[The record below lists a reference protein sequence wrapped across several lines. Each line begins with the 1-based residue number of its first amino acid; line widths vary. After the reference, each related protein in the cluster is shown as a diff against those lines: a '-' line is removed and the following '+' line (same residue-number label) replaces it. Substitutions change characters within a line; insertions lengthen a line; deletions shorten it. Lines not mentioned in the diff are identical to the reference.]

1 MSTTETVELRFSLDL
16 ETDPL
21 GARLSVSVPAA
32 PSPAARGSFLDSVYE
47 TLVGARGNL
56 VYQTIS
62 QAHDNLAAFG
72 RRNDYHWQPLR
83 DSFSG
88 VDASRSRRGVMAA
101 WHWEHEA
108 AIYLEFGTSDHT
120 IRGSPVL
127 AFVWEDAPS
136 GVKDRFSQARD
147 AGGRFQSGTQVFF
160 SEVEVSG
167 LPEGRWLRDSLQ
179 WLRRE
184 VGQA

>member
-1 MSTTETVELRFSLDL
+1 MSVSDTVELRFSLDV

-32 PSPAARGSFLDSVYE
+32 PAAVDRGAFLDSMYE

-56 VYQTIS
+56 VYQTIN

-72 RRNDYHWQPLR
+72 QQNDYHWQPLR
-83 DSFSG
+83 DSFAG
-88 VDASRSRRGVMAA
+88 VDASRSRRGVTAA
-101 WHWEHEA
+101 WHWTHEA
-108 AIYLEFGTSDHT
+108 AGFFEFGTSDHV
-120 IRGSPVL
+120 IRGTPVL
-127 AFVWEDAPS
+127 AFVWDDPPS
-136 GVKDRFSQARD
+136 GVAGRFGQARD
-147 AGGRFQSGTQVFF
+147 GDGQYTSGADMVV